1 MMSDSHGN
9 AQMDVPQALE
19 SSASRNNAAG
29 RQHMSTAGVP
39 QMEAAAQDHDAGDG
53 LGRPMPGEL
62 LMPLLSGEQ
71 PALRRLDGRQHAYV
85 QQLTTNAVLSAT
97 MTASRA
103 LAGKCGRRAG

>member
-1 MMSDSHGN
+1 MSDSHGN

-39 QMEAAAQDHDAGDG
+39 QMEAAAQDQDAGNG

-85 QQLTTNAVLSAT
+85 QQLTINAVLNAT